1 MTEGEG
7 FEPPKALTPCWF
19 SRLLS
24 LIKNPCLIVVSEHE
38 CIQKVFKNVFN
49 SGGRGGIRTHE
60 GFNSLLVFKTSTFNQ
75 TLSPFHDHLTR
86 RSHCSVKIIH
96 FRDSVLFQYM
106 TITIQSNAYSGM
118 PCKR

>member
-1 MTEGEG
+1 MRFENIPFIFLLDRFSPFLKRRNPLKVAEGEG

-38 CIQKVFKNVFN
+38 GIQKVFKKVFN

-60 GFNSLLVFKTSTFNQ
+60 GFNSLLVFKTSAFNQ
-75 TLSPFHDHLTR
+75 TLSPFHDRLSQG
-86 RSHCSVKIIH
+86 SHCSK
-96 FRDSVLFQYM
+96 
-106 TITIQSNAYSGM
+106 
-118 PCKR
+118 